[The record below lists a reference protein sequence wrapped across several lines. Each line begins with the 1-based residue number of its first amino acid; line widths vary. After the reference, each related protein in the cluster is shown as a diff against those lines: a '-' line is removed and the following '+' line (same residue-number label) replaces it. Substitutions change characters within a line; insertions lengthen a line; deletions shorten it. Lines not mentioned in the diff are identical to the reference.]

1 MKNNLKT
8 IEHNIYNYIITNIIS
23 NIQSIITKN
32 NTLYPI
38 MNVLVKSIENII
50 NIDIKI
56 SKNFNNLP
64 KQVKDQ
70 FIKEL
75 I

>member
-8 IEHNIYNYIITNIIS
+8 IKHNIYNYIITNIIS